1 MKDFLAECA
10 HAESL
15 VPPVEERVWRL
26 WEPIEVSE
34 DTVEAGADENAEGG
48 GNAQGVTEEV
58 DQPAGSFGISA
69 SGFLDVD
76 ILL

>member
-1 MKDFLAECA
+1 MAECA

-15 VPPVEERVWRL
+15 VPSVEERVRRL
-26 WEPIEVSE
+26 WEPIEVFE

-48 GNAQGVTEEV
+48 EDAQGVNEEV
-58 DQPAGSFGISA
+58 DQPAGSFGISV

-76 ILL
+76 FLL

>member
-1 MKDFLAECA
+1 MLNPWFLQSKK
-10 HAESL
+10 ESGDT
-15 VPPVEERVWRL
+15 V
-26 WEPIEVSE
+26 EPIEVSE

-48 GNAQGVTEEV
+48 GNAQGVNEEV

-76 ILL
+76 FLL